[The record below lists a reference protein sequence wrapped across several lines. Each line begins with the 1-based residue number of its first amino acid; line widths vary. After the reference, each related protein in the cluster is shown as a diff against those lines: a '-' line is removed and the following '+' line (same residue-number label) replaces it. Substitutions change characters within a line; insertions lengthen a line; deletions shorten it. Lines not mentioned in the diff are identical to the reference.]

1 MQLATEK
8 QQNLLK
14 KLNIEFNE
22 NITIKEASILIAKTL
37 KQNRQNKNTNTN
49 NTESKQATKTIKQ
62 SVFNKDIFNEFK
74 TKYYQTQFS
83 YYKEKKFD
91 TEYKYIIKLHDN
103 KFIMFDNPH
112 IETHFCFGYGYCGI
126 STVEEEKNAC
136 EMREYAATNENYFI
150 KENLKQLNSQ
160 IEDLENYLKNNISN
174 ERIVILN
181 YYTKTDIVCYDK
193 VIYLESQNKY
203 INNYYTGHDIT
214 NNVVRELSNAEINIL
229 ITALNEIKADFTKR
243 LKIYLKKYGLS
254 KLHTWTYLS
263 D

>member
-1 MQLATEK
+1 MRTATEK
-8 QQNLLK
+8 QINLLR

-37 KQNRQNKNTNTN
+37 KQNRQNNNNTN
-49 NTESKQATKTIKQ
+49 NTEIKPATKTIKQ
-62 SVFNKDIFNEFK
+62 SVFSKDVFNEFK

-83 YYKEKKFD
+83 YYNEKNFD
-91 TEYKYIIKLHDN
+91 TEHKYIIKLHDN
-103 KFIMFDNPH
+103 KFIMFDTPH
-112 IETHFCFGYGYCGI
+112 IETRFCFGYGYCGI
-126 STVEEEKNAC
+126 STDEEEKNAC

-150 KENLKQLNSQ
+150 KENLKKLNSQ
-160 IEDLENYLKNNISN
+160 IEELENYLKNNISN
-174 ERIVILN
+174 QRVVIQN
-181 YYTKTDIVCYDK
+181 YYNKTDIVYYDI

-214 NNVVRELSNAEINIL
+214 NNVIRELSNDEIKLL
-229 ITALNEIKADFTKR
+229 INALNEIKADFTKR
-243 LKIYLKKYGLS
+243 LNTYLKKYGLS